1 MTIKNLTELGED
13 YQSAKIWYP
22 ESGDCLI
29 GQLIGIKKASGIYGE
44 THQILV
50 QTKDGTIEAAWLT
63 AWLEENMQAQ
73 NAAAGDLIALTYL
86 GKKQSPSG
94 RIRNSYSLLVNRA
107 ESQ

>member
-1 MTIKNLTELGED
+1 MTEKNLKELVED
-13 YQSAKIWYP
+13 YQISKIWYP

-29 GQLIGIKKASGIYGE
+29 WKLIGIKEASGIYGE

-50 QTKDGTIEAAWLT
+50 QTEGGTVEAAWLT
-63 AWLEENMQAQ
+63 AWLEENLQEQGAT
-73 NAAAGDLIALTYL
+73 AGDLIALTYL

-94 RIRNSYSLLVNRA
+94 RISNSYSLLINRA

>member
-22 ESGDCLI
+22 ESSDCLI

-50 QTKDGTIEAAWLT
+50 QTEGGTVEAAWLT
-63 AWLEENMQAQ
+63 AWLEENLQAQ

-94 RIRNSYSLLVNRA
+94 RICNSYSLLVNRA

>member
-1 MTIKNLTELGED
+1 MTEINFNELVED

-29 GQLIGIKKASGIYGE
+29 GKLIGIKEASGIYGE
-44 THQILV
+44 KHQILV
-50 QTKDGTIEAAWLT
+50 QTEGGTVEAAWLT
-63 AWLEENMQAQ
+63 AWLEENLQAQ
-73 NAAAGDLIALTYL
+73 GAAAGDLIALTYL

-94 RIRNSYSLLVNRA
+94 RIYNSYSLLVDRA